1 MPTLP
6 GAHEQ
11 GAPTFGAKRHGYV
24 QGLIYWVRCKWVA
37 AFEEGEALLLTYTVT
52 A

>member
-1 MPTLP
+1 MPAIP
-6 GAHEQ
+6 GAHEP

-24 QGLIYWVRCKWVA
+24 QSLIYWVRCNWLA
-37 AFEEGEALLLTYTVT
+37 ACEGEALLLTYRVT